1 MKENEHIMPITKQA
15 YRRFMVIDSCLTNKM
30 KRYPTMDEILEA
42 CRTNLDIDPSPETI
56 QKDIRDMKLPD
67 PDGFD
72 APIRFCRKNK
82 GYEYTDPNFSIRS
95 LRLQDNDIAAIKESI
110 DLLHNIGGSRMSRN
124 FSHSLEKVLAN
135 YREDFPS
142 GDIRRRIVQN
152 DTPPESRGFENF
164 DFFYNACNKRIP
176 VSLIHYSYTKRNFKS
191 VILHPILLKE
201 FDNRWYIVG
210 YSEDHKGIRTFGL
223 DRVYDPILL
232 KKKYI
237 SADSEDQLSYFKD
250 VYGVYPI
257 EGQIKQIIRITTNSI
272 ATNYFQAYPIHA
284 SQKVKKNSRGTAEIS
299 FELIPSMEL
308 LRLFR
313 SYGSEIIDIRPM
325 WISTYVRKTSFQ

>member
-1 MKENEHIMPITKQA
+1 MPITKQA
-15 YRRFMVIDSCLTNKM
+15 YRRFQVIDSCLTNKM
-30 KRYPTMDEILEA
+30 RRYPTMEEIQEA
-42 CRTNLDIDPSPETI
+42 CRTNLDIDPSTETL
-56 QKDIRDMKLPD
+56 QKDIRDMKLPY

-82 GYEYTDPNFSIRS
+82 GYEYTDPDFSIRS
-95 LRLQDNDIAAIKESI
+95 LRLQDSDIAAIKEAI
-110 DLLHNIGGSRMSRN
+110 DLLHNISGSRVSRN

-152 DTPPESRGFENF
+152 DTPPESRGFEYF
-164 DFFYNACNKRIP
+164 DFFYNACNKRIA

-210 YSEDHKGIRTFGL
+210 YSEDHKGVRTFGL

-232 KKKYI
+232 KKKYQL
-237 SADSEDQLSYFKD
+237 ADEDEQQSYFKD

-257 EGQIKQIIRITTNSI
+257 PGKEKQLIHIETNAI

-284 SQKVKKNSRGTAEIS
+284 SQTIKKNEYGSAVIS
-299 FELIPSMEL
+299 FELVPSMEL

-313 SYGSEIIDIRPM
+313 AYGSEIKNIHPI
-325 WISTYVRKTSFQ
+325 WISEYIRKTSFK